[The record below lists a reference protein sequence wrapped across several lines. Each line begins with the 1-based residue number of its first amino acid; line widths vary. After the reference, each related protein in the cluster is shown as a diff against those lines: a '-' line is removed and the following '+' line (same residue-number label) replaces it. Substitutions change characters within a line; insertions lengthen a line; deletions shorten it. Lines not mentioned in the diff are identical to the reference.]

1 MAPDIITIPAVQMQ
15 TNEVFLDQLIKNH
28 YKAAQEM
35 TFVVMIHVL
44 LAITT
49 FLVLPRV
56 VKQDTFKELA
66 GVLGGSVFGGLGFIP
81 GKEILDRREKARNL
95 EAIRPL
101 LKSLSQDSVSVDETE
116 KQRIKEVF
124 LKLIEKAVSG

>member
-1 MAPDIITIPAVQMQ
+1 MQ

-35 TFVVMIHVL
+35 TFAVMIHVL
-44 LAITT
+44 LAITA
-49 FLVLPRV
+49 FLILPGV

-116 KQRIKEVF
+116 KQRIKEMF
-124 LKLIEKAVSG
+124 LKLIEKTVSD